1 MNQLQN
7 LKKNLILCIVAGLLV
22 LQWVGVTHAHDSDI
36 DVDRIC
42 SICLV
47 KKNISHGVISPQ
59 LSVNLNSVV
68 AHHDTFFNI
77 QRPQVN
83 ISYYHS
89 RAPPVYL

>member
-1 MNQLQN
+1 MNHLQN
-7 LKKNLILCIVAGLLV
+7 LNKKLILCIVAGLLV
-22 LQWVGVTHAHDSDI
+22 LLWVGVTHTHDSDI

-47 KKNISHGVISPQ
+47 KKNISHGVVSPK
-59 LSVNLNSVV
+59 LSLYLNSVV
-68 AHHDTFFNI
+68 AHHDTFSNI

-83 ISYYHS
+83 VSYYHS